1 MEILV
6 IGSSNMDMVIGV
18 DDIPVIGE
26 TVMGKSIQYITGG
39 KGANQAYACGALGG
53 NITFLSAVG
62 KDDFGFDLKA
72 NLSRANVCVDYIRN
86 SERPTGMAVI
96 YVNKKG
102 DNCIVVIEGAN
113 RDCNLEYLR
122 QNDHLIE
129 QCDYLLV
136 QLEIPLESVFYAIE
150 RAHSL
155 GKTVILNPAPAPV
168 NGIPEKVYAMVDYI
182 TPNET
187 ELRKLT
193 GIPAD
198 SLSDIKKAGEV
209 LLGKGVKN
217 VIVTLGSQGAMVI
230 NSEMAK
236 QFRPP
241 DIKVVDTTAAGDV
254 FNAAIAVSLTEKNS
268 IEDAVMFANIA
279 STISVSRKGAQS
291 SIPSREEVERFTK
304 NHLSLSGIV

>member
-1 MEILV
+1 MLLNEL
-6 IGSSNMDMVIGV
+6 
-18 DDIPVIGE
+18 
-26 TVMGKSIQYITGG
+26 T
-39 KGANQAYACGALGG
+39 
-53 NITFLSAVG
+53 AV
-62 KDDFGFDLKA
+62 
-72 NLSRANVCVDYIRN
+72 
-86 SERPTGMAVI
+86 
-96 YVNKKG
+96 
-102 DNCIVVIEGAN
+102 
-113 RDCNLEYLR
+113 
-122 QNDHLIE
+122 
-129 QCDYLLV
+129 
-136 QLEIPLESVFYAIE
+136 
-150 RAHSL
+150 